1 MKKNVFFALCAAVA
15 MLMLASCSEN
25 NSLAIEEPVI
35 EDISEKNLSTTP
47 NYRAEWP
54 RYVGLFGPAV
64 GLGMMAAGIGKPD
77 YSRLDDAVASAGNVN
92 LAGYK
97 TLGNYLTY
105 RPMDIWYEQNRLNAN
120 ARATDRTI
128 MNSGVNQGSKM
139 AGLLAN
145 GYNNQIASGDLYRK
159 ALEYNDAK
167 RAQVAEFN
175 RGTDQFNAQAY
186 NANSQFNAQARNQ
199 ANQHRNTLAMQAAKE
214 RMDAEAG
221 WYNSLYGNVNNLFK
235 GLGEYGRENTQ
246 YNWLEKLRSKGAF
259 GIGAAEGGKITK
271 KKGKKGKN
279 GLTI

>member
-1 MKKNVFFALCAAVA
+1 
-15 MLMLASCSEN
+15 
-25 NSLAIEEPVI
+25 
-35 EDISEKNLSTTP
+35 
-47 NYRAEWP
+47 
-54 RYVGLFGPAV
+54 
-64 GLGMMAAGIGKPD
+64 
-77 YSRLDDAVASAGNVN
+77 
-92 LAGYK
+92 
-97 TLGNYLTY
+97 
-105 RPMDIWYEQNRLNAN
+105 MDIWYEQNRLNAN

-235 GLGEYGRENTQ
+235 GIGELGRENYQ
-246 YNWLEKLRSKGAF
+246 YNQMLDYLGS
-259 GIGAAEGGKITK
+259 GAASGVTEGKLLDAGLWKKVSKRANGGKTSRK
-271 KKGKKGKN
+271 RGKN